1 MLGNSDTY
9 PLSVMAGHVPAIRS
23 GTTSLRQMADWVA
36 GRDEWVSMNERWDKA
51 GGSARG
57 ANFCGRRVD
66 IGGTGYLAAN
76 CVLPNITSRS
86 ASVIWPLRCFSAST
100 ATPRCTAGRAAI
112 TSCQRFT
119 FG

>member
-1 MLGNSDTY
+1 M
-9 PLSVMAGHVPAIRS
+9 S
-23 GTTSLRQMADWVA
+23 GTHPTPATFLNDVIRPAQQAIGTASRSPGCLPPSPEV
-36 GRDEWVSMNERWDKA
+36 GH
-51 GGSARG
+51 GGAARG
-57 ANFCGRRVD
+57 DSFRERVAD
-66 IGGTGYLAAN
+66 VDVAAYLAAN

-112 TSCQRFT
+112 ASCHRFT